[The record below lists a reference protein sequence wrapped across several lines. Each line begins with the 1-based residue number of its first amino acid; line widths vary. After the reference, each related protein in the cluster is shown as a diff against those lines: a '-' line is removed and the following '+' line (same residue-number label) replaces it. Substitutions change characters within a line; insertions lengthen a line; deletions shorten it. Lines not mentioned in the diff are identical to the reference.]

1 MKIVTRAIIVVLC
14 LLLIQVAAV
23 GTAAVKQRF
32 ADGPNRVFSGGRLVS
47 GELHTGSEPD
57 WSFVS
62 DIPTI
67 ELQLLDPPRSRRI
80 WIAEADGKLYVWS
93 GYMSTAVGRLWKR
106 WPVQA
111 ERDGRAVIRIDGK
124 RYERQLVRVKS
135 GGVLDGVSAAIAAKY
150 PSQTTR
156 AAVEAGE
163 AWVFEAAP
171 RN

>member
-1 MKIVTRAIIVVLC
+1 MLIVKRIIIIALC
-14 LLLIQVAAV
+14 LLLIPV
-23 GTAAVKQRF
+23 TAIATAGAKQRS
-32 ADGPNRVFSGGRLVS
+32 ADGPNRVFSGGELVA

-67 ELQLLDPPRSRRI
+67 EMQLLSPSKSRRI
-80 WIAEADGKLYVWS
+80 WIAEVDNKIYVWS
-93 GYMSTAVGRLWKR
+93 GYMGTTVGRLWKR

-111 ERDGRAVIRIDGK
+111 ERDGRAVLRINGV
-124 RYERQLVRVKS
+124 RYERQLKRIKS
-135 GGVLDGVSAAIAAKY
+135 GDVLDGLSEAIGEKY

-163 AWVFEAAP
+163 AWVFEVAP